1 MGQAFDRDGNVL
13 GEAFGA
19 TKSEVFDKLNAEFAQ
34 AHEIR
39 IRTMEDRLRDERS
52 GGAQSPVSP
61 EHPLMR
67 AWDAYKAS
75 ESYANTR
82 KWLTQGS
89 PSGGDGELW
98 AAFEMGWRAALSSL
112 SNADAPTTA

>member
-13 GEAFGA
+13 GEAFGD
-19 TKSEVFDKLNAEFAQ
+19 TKREVFDKLTAEFAQ

-39 IRTMEDRLRDERS
+39 IRTLEDRLRDERS
-52 GGAQSPVSP
+52 GGASSPVSA

-67 AWDAYKAS
+67 AWTAYKAS
-75 ESYANTR
+75 EAYANTK
-82 KWLTQGS
+82 KWLAQGS

-98 AAFEMGWRAALSSL
+98 AAFETGWRAGLSSL
-112 SNADAPTTA
+112 EAPSEASR